1 MVEFPQSAAF
11 GRRIPVAELRRQG
24 LAPRFAALVKSL
36 VWAFKLAPAT
46 VGLPATDDVKEIEV
60 MDLAVKEGGKAPR
73 ALAALV
79 SALDRLIPNPLVF
92 RLFSEDGDALGFA
105 LNLKPSGGALRGDSD
120 IFRLFQTAETD
131 VPLPQGCATLETLLL
146 RFAASVAGM
155 APRAGEGLRGLDER
169 HYQLE
174 TLRAELGE
182 AERKL
187 AREDHLD
194 RKYALAK
201 ETQRIGK
208 DIRQCLN
215 SNT

>member
-1 MVEFPQSAAF
+1 MTAFPASAAF
-11 GRRIPVAELRRQG
+11 GRCISVAELRRQG
-24 LAPRFAALVKSL
+24 LAPRFAAPVKSL
-36 VWAFKLAPAT
+36 VWAFKLATAT
-46 VGLPATDDVKEIEV
+46 VALPATDNVKEIEV
-60 MDLAVKEGGKAPR
+60 MDLVVKEGGAAPR

-79 SALDRLIPNPLVF
+79 SAIDRLIPNPLVF

-120 IFRLFQTAETD
+120 IFRLFRTDATD

-155 APRAGEGLRGLDER
+155 GARAGETLHGLDER
-169 HYQLE
+169 HYRLE
-174 TLRAELGE
+174 ALRAELAE
-182 AERKL
+182 AERNL
-187 AREDHLD
+187 ARENHLD

-201 ETQRIGK
+201 ETQRIEK
-208 DIRQCLN
+208 EIRQCLN

>member
-1 MVEFPQSAAF
+1 MTAFPASAAF

-79 SALDRLIPNPLVF
+79 SAIDRLIPNPLVF

-105 LNLKPSGGALRGDSD
+105 MNLKPSGGALRGDSD

-146 RFAASVAGM
+146 RFAASVAGVG
-155 APRAGEGLRGLDER
+155 ARAGETLHGLDER
-169 HYQLE
+169 HYRLE
-174 TLRAELGE
+174 ALRTERADL
-182 AERKL
+182 ERKI
-187 AREDHLD
+187 ARETQLD

-201 ETQRIGK
+201 ELQDVEQWMKG
-208 DIRQCLN
+208 LL
-215 SNT
+215 S